1 MHKLIILFNQPVE
14 WHSFEKGWHKFLA
27 LAEKMPGLR
36 KEAVSEIERLV
47 FGSEGQHYHKIQE
60 LYFESR
66 EALDAAL
73 KSRQGQEAG
82 QWLHQFT
89 NGRIVLFTAE
99 HKEAKPEEFS
109 RKTRS

>member
-1 MHKLIILFNQPVE
+1 MHKLIILFDQPVD
-14 WHSFEKGWHKFLA
+14 WHSFEKGWHKFLT
-27 LAEKMPGLR
+27 LAEQMPGLQ

-47 FGSEGQHYHKIQE
+47 FGPEEKHYHKIQE
-60 LYFESR
+60 LYFDSH
-66 EALDAAL
+66 EALDTAL
-73 KSRQGQEAG
+73 KSRQGQAAG

-89 NGRIVLFTAE
+89 KGRVVLFTAE